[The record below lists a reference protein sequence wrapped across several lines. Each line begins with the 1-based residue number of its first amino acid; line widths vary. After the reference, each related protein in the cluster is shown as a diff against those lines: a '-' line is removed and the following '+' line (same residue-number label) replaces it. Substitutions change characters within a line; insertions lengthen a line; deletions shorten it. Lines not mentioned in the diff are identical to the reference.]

1 MNAKI
6 SYMQHCNY
14 VSIINYFL
22 KCILNHFSCVWL
34 FATLCTVVHQAPL
47 SMGVGCHFL
56 LQGIFPSQELNLC
69 LMSPALASR
78 LFFFFFFFNNQW
90 YHLESPIVKVY
101 NINMNVIDYTD
112 SHFSLVPN
120 SYMTFKLG
128 YREYYYFRDNILA
141 PICILIFFFW

>member
-1 MNAKI
+1 
-6 SYMQHCNY
+6 MQHCNY
-14 VSIINYFL
+14 VSIKNYFL

-47 SMGVGCHFL
+47 SMGFSRQEYWSGLPFPPPGDL
-56 LQGIFPSQELNLC
+56 PIPGIEPVSYVTCIGKQVVV
-69 LMSPALASR
+69 
-78 LFFFFFFFNNQW
+78 FFFNNQW
-90 YHLESPIVKVY
+90 CHLESPIVKVY

-120 SYMTFKLG
+120 IYMTFKLG